1 MGNARILIA
10 DDESAVRR
18 GIRRALSKSDYELY
32 EAENGYQVLQI
43 LKAEPPPDLILLDMN
58 MPECDGLETL
68 KKISE
73 LESKPLVIMITA
85 YGSEKIAVEAMKRG
99 AFDYLRKPYEID
111 ELRLSVKNAL
121 KTLHLERENLRL
133 TQALKQ
139 YEGPPGFVA
148 QSDKMK
154 QVFQRIQK
162 VSESSVTVMLLGENG
177 TGKEIAARAIHE
189 MSSRKNFP
197 FVAVN
202 CAAMPDELIESELFG
217 HEKGAFTGALE
228 TRIGKF
234 QLAHQGTLFLDEF
247 GDMSA
252 KTQAKLLRVLEERK
266 FARLGGN
273 HDIEVDVRVISAT
286 NKNLELAIQ
295 KQEFREDLY
304 YRLKVVDIHLPP
316 LRERKEDIILL
327 TYRFG
332 EQFSQKYN
340 KGSFQIDSEALKA
353 FERYSW
359 PGNVRELRNLL
370 EKQMVLSPDAIL
382 RLNEL
387 PTNFQET
394 PAHSSTVADTIE
406 YHLPFKDAKKNWI
419 YTFERHY
426 IERKLFEFKGNISQ
440 TAQALDMHRQSLQQK
455 LKELGLQAK
464 DYTDSEK

>member
-1 MGNARILIA
+1 MGNARILIV

-18 GIRRALSKSDYELY
+18 GIRRALSKNDYDLY
-32 EAENGYQVLQI
+32 EAENGSQAFQL
-43 LKAEPPPDLILLDMN
+43 LKSDPPDLVLLDMN
-58 MPECDGLETL
+58 MPEYDGLETL

-73 LESKPLVIMITA
+73 LENKPLVIMITA

-133 TQALKQ
+133 IQALKQ
-139 YEGPPGFVA
+139 YENTPGFIA
-148 QSDKMK
+148 QSEVMK

-177 TGKEIAARAIHE
+177 TGKEVVARAIHE
-189 MSSRKNFP
+189 MSSRKQFP

-234 QLAHQGTLFLDEF
+234 EMAHHGTLFLDEF

-266 FARLGGN
+266 FTRLGGN
-273 HDIEVDVRVISAT
+273 VDIEVDVRVISAT
-286 NKNLELAIQ
+286 NKNLEVAIQ

-316 LRERKEDIILL
+316 LRERKEDIFLL
-327 TYRFG
+327 ASRFG
-332 EQFSQKYN
+332 EQFSQKYH
-340 KGSFQIDSEALKA
+340 KGPFQIEPEAIKS
-353 FERYSW
+353 FERYFW
-359 PGNVRELRNLL
+359 PGNVRELRNLI
-370 EKQMVLSPDAIL
+370 EKQIVLSQDAII
-382 RLNEL
+382 RFKDL
-387 PTNFQET
+387 PANFQEV
-394 PAHSSTVADTIE
+394 PAHVSSIADTIE

-426 IERKLFEFKGNISQ
+426 IERKLLEFKGNISQ

-455 LKELGLQAK
+455 LKELGIQAK
-464 DYTDSEK
+464 DYADSEK